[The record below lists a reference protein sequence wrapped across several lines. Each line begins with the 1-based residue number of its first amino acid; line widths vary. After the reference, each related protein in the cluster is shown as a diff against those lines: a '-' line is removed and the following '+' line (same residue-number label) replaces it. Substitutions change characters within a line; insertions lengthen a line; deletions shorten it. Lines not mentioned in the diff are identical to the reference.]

1 MTTEDIQFWS
11 MVGTWVAGIGTVL
24 AVILSLYLAISERRV
39 SLFITSGVYDF
50 DDGSEK
56 MVIKIVNNGSR
67 PVTISNPACI
77 ALQAGWFKNKKCL
90 GVGTNYISFP
100 SDDKFPYQL
109 NSGDGFDF
117 GINLNN
123 QDGNWLV
130 NLKSS
135 FLQNRSLSSLR
146 VVVFPNGSKPIKAK
160 LGKSIMRL
168 LK

>member
-1 MTTEDIQFWS
+1 MI
-11 MVGTWVAGIGTVL
+11 
-24 AVILSLYLAISERRV
+24 
-39 SLFITSGVYDF
+39 
-50 DDGSEK
+50 
-56 MVIKIVNNGSR
+56 IKIVNNGSR
-67 PVTISNPACI
+67 PVTISNDACI
-77 ALQAGWFKNKKCL
+77 ALQAGWFKNKKRL
-90 GVGTNYISFP
+90 GIGTNYISFP
-100 SDDKFPYQL
+100 SDDKFPCQL
-109 NSGDGFDF
+109 NSGDCLNF

-160 LGKSIMRL
+160 LGKSIMQL